1 MKHTLNIPILGFA
14 AYSGTG
20 KTTLLE
26 ALIPKLTKAGL
37 RIGMLKHAHHNFDVD
52 QPGKDSHRL
61 RKAGASQML
70 ISSRN
75 RFALMT
81 ETPES
86 ESEFDYLL
94 TRFDEDKLDVVLV
107 EGCKNI
113 AFPKI
118 ELHREEVGK
127 PWLHPNDENIIAI
140 ASDSGE
146 LDSEL
151 PQMNIN
157 DLEAIA
163 QFVIQ
168 YVQEAKAPKSKEKE
182 AACCDTLSPAFLSV
196 VQGQEKILSLV
207 NTVSETEACKI
218 EDAYGRVLA
227 DHVVSPVNVP
237 QYTNSAMDG
246 YAIRGDDVERES
258 YQVVAKVM
266 AGHAYDKPLEV
277 GQAVKIMTGA
287 PTPINGDTVVM
298 REQASKDGDTVTF
311 NGASIK
317 TGQNVR
323 QAGEDLAIGNDVFTA
338 GTRLASP
345 EMGMIASLGF
355 GEANVFRKLKV
366 AVFSTGDEVQAPG
379 TEQKANSIY
388 DSNRFTIMGML
399 EKLGCEI
406 LDFGILEDNE
416 QLMIEAL
423 ENASAQA
430 DVVMTSGG
438 VSVGDADYIKLA
450 LDKLG
455 QIDFWRINM
464 RPGRPLAFGQINDK
478 PFFGLPGNPVAV
490 MVSFINFVEP
500 ALRKMQGEQGWKPL
514 KVSAIA
520 TENLRSRQGRTEFS
534 RGIYEL
540 DETGRLTVRTTGKQG
555 SGILRSMSE
564 ANCLIE
570 ISPAV
575 DTVKAGES
583 VTIIP
588 LQAES
593 RPIQNSKVS
602 MSGLFIDYRKIFQ
615 RDSYGSHHSLH
626 LQRPRQRT
634 DVLVPATPQHS
645 RSSCRSRRY
654 RYH

>member
-26 ALIPKLTKAGL
+26 ALIPKLTEAGL

-81 ETPES
+81 ETPKS

-127 PWLHPNDENIIAI
+127 PWLHPNDEDIIAI

-157 DLEAIA
+157 DLEVIA

-207 NTVSETEACKI
+207 NTVAETEACKI
-218 EDAYGRVLA
+218 ENAYGRVLA

-246 YAIRGDDVERES
+246 YAIRGDDIERES
-258 YQVVAKVM
+258 YQVVAEVM
-266 AGHAYDKPLEV
+266 AGHAYDQPLEV

-298 REQASKDGDTVTF
+298 REQASQDGDTVMF

-317 TGQNVR
+317 IGQNVR
-323 QAGEDLAIGNDVFTA
+323 QAGEDLAIGSDVFTA

-588 LQAES
+588 LQG
-593 RPIQNSKVS
+593 RI
-602 MSGLFIDYRKIFQ
+602 
-615 RDSYGSHHSLH
+615 
-626 LQRPRQRT
+626 
-634 DVLVPATPQHS
+634 
-645 RSSCRSRRY
+645 
-654 RYH
+654 

>member
-26 ALIPKLTKAGL
+26 ALLPKLTEAGL

-52 QPGKDSHRL
+52 KPGKDSYRL

-70 ISSRN
+70 IASRN

-81 ETPES
+81 ETPEA
-86 ESEFDYLL
+86 EAEFEYLL

-127 PWLHPNDENIIAI
+127 PWLYPHDENIIAI
-140 ASDSGE
+140 ASDSAE

-157 DLEAIA
+157 DLDAIA
-163 QFVIQ
+163 QFVLQ
-168 YVQEAKAPKSKEKE
+168 YVQDAKAPKSKEKD

-207 NTVSETEACKI
+207 NTVSEIEACKI
-218 EDAYGRVLA
+218 ENAYGRVLA
-227 DHVVSPVNVP
+227 EHIISPVNVP

-246 YAIRGDDVERES
+246 YAIRSDDVDRSS
-258 YQVVAKVM
+258 YQIVAEVM
-266 AGHAYDKPLEV
+266 AGHAYDQPLEV

-287 PTPINGDTVVM
+287 PTPRNGDTVVM
-298 REQASKDGDTVTF
+298 REQASQEGDKVTF
-311 NGASIK
+311 NGAHIK
-317 TGQNVR
+317 AGQNVR
-323 QAGEDLAIGNDVFTA
+323 QAGEDLAIGSDVFTA

-464 RPGRPLAFGQINDK
+464 RPGRPLAFGQINNK

-514 KVSAIA
+514 KVNAIA

-540 DETGRLTVRTTGKQG
+540 DDTGRLTVRTTGKQG

-570 ISPAV
+570 ISPAI

-588 LQAES
+588 LQG
-593 RPIQNSKVS
+593 RI
-602 MSGLFIDYRKIFQ
+602 
-615 RDSYGSHHSLH
+615 
-626 LQRPRQRT
+626 
-634 DVLVPATPQHS
+634 
-645 RSSCRSRRY
+645 
-654 RYH
+654 

>member
-26 ALIPKLTKAGL
+26 ALLPKLTEAGL

-52 QPGKDSHRL
+52 KPGKDSYRL

-70 ISSRN
+70 IASRN

-81 ETPES
+81 ETPEA
-86 ESEFDYLL
+86 EAEFEYLL

-127 PWLHPNDENIIAI
+127 PWLYPHDENIIAI
-140 ASDSGE
+140 ASDTAE

-157 DLEAIA
+157 DLDAIA
-163 QFVIQ
+163 QFVLQ
-168 YVQEAKAPKSKEKE
+168 YVQDAKAPKSKEKD

-207 NTVSETEACKI
+207 NTVSEIEACKI
-218 EDAYGRVLA
+218 ENAYGRVLA
-227 DHVVSPVNVP
+227 EHIISPVNVP

-246 YAIRGDDVERES
+246 YAIRSDDVDRDS
-258 YQVVAKVM
+258 YQVVAEVM
-266 AGHAYDKPLEV
+266 AGHAYDQPLEV

-287 PTPINGDTVVM
+287 PTPLNGDTVVM
-298 REQASKDGDTVTF
+298 REQASQEGDKVTF
-311 NGASIK
+311 NGSNIK
-317 TGQNVR
+317 AGQNVR
-323 QAGEDLAIGNDVFTA
+323 QAGEDLAIGSDVFTA

-464 RPGRPLAFGQINDK
+464 RPGRPLAFGQINNK

-514 KVSAIA
+514 KVNAIA

-540 DETGRLTVRTTGKQG
+540 DDTGRLTVRTTGKQG

-570 ISPAV
+570 ISPAI

-588 LQAES
+588 LQG
-593 RPIQNSKVS
+593 RI
-602 MSGLFIDYRKIFQ
+602 
-615 RDSYGSHHSLH
+615 
-626 LQRPRQRT
+626 
-634 DVLVPATPQHS
+634 
-645 RSSCRSRRY
+645 
-654 RYH
+654 

>member
-26 ALIPKLTKAGL
+26 ALLPKLTEAGL

-52 QPGKDSHRL
+52 KPGKDSYRL

-70 ISSRN
+70 IASRN

-81 ETPES
+81 ETPEA
-86 ESEFDYLL
+86 EAEFEYLL

-127 PWLHPNDENIIAI
+127 PWLYPHDENIIAI
-140 ASDSGE
+140 ASDSAE

-157 DLEAIA
+157 DLDAIA
-163 QFVIQ
+163 QFVLQ
-168 YVQEAKAPKSKEKE
+168 YVQDAKAPKSKEKD

-207 NTVSETEACKI
+207 NTVSEIEACKI
-218 EDAYGRVLA
+218 ENAYGRVLA
-227 DHVVSPVNVP
+227 EHIISPVNVP

-246 YAIRGDDVERES
+246 YAIRSDDVDRDS
-258 YQVVAKVM
+258 YQVVAEVM
-266 AGHAYDKPLEV
+266 AGHAYDQPLEV

-287 PTPINGDTVVM
+287 PTPRNGDTVVM
-298 REQASKDGDTVTF
+298 REQASQEGDKVTF
-311 NGASIK
+311 NGANIK
-317 TGQNVR
+317 AGQNVR
-323 QAGEDLAIGNDVFTA
+323 QAGEDLAIGSDVFTA

-416 QLMIEAL
+416 QLMIETL

-464 RPGRPLAFGQINDK
+464 RPGRPLAFGQINNK

-514 KVSAIA
+514 KVNAIA

-540 DETGRLTVRTTGKQG
+540 DDTGRLTVRTTGKQG

-570 ISPAV
+570 ISPAI

-588 LQAES
+588 LQG
-593 RPIQNSKVS
+593 RI
-602 MSGLFIDYRKIFQ
+602 
-615 RDSYGSHHSLH
+615 
-626 LQRPRQRT
+626 
-634 DVLVPATPQHS
+634 
-645 RSSCRSRRY
+645 
-654 RYH
+654 

>member
-26 ALIPKLTKAGL
+26 ALLPKLTEAGL

-52 QPGKDSHRL
+52 KPGKDSYRL

-70 ISSRN
+70 IASRN

-81 ETPES
+81 ETPEA
-86 ESEFDYLL
+86 EAEFEYLL
-94 TRFDEDKLDVVLV
+94 TRFDEDMLDVVLV

-127 PWLHPNDENIIAI
+127 PWLYPNDENIIAI
-140 ASDSGE
+140 ASDGGE

-168 YVQEAKAPKSKEKE
+168 YVQEAKAPKNKEKE

-207 NTVSETEACKI
+207 NTVSEIEACKI
-218 EDAYGRVLA
+218 ENAYGRVLA
-227 DHVVSPVNVP
+227 EHIVSPVNVP
-237 QYTNSAMDG
+237 QYTNSAMDS
-246 YAIRGDDVERES
+246 YAIRSDDVDRDS
-258 YQVVAKVM
+258 YQVVAEVM
-266 AGHAYDKPLEV
+266 AGHAYDQPLDV

-287 PTPINGDTVVM
+287 PTPRNGDTVVM
-298 REQASKDGDTVTF
+298 REQATQEGDKVTF
-311 NGASIK
+311 NGANIK
-317 TGQNVR
+317 AGQNVR
-323 QAGEDLAIGNDVFTA
+323 QAGEDLAIGSDVFTA

-464 RPGRPLAFGQINDK
+464 RPGRPLAFGQINNK

-514 KVSAIA
+514 KVNAIA

-534 RGIYEL
+534 RGVYEL
-540 DETGRLTVRTTGKQG
+540 DATGRLTVRTTGKQG

-570 ISPAV
+570 ISPAI

-588 LQAES
+588 LQG
-593 RPIQNSKVS
+593 RI
-602 MSGLFIDYRKIFQ
+602 
-615 RDSYGSHHSLH
+615 
-626 LQRPRQRT
+626 
-634 DVLVPATPQHS
+634 
-645 RSSCRSRRY
+645 
-654 RYH
+654 

>member
-1 MKHTLNIPILGFA
+1 MKHTLNIPIIGFA

-26 ALIPKLTKAGL
+26 ALLPKLTEAGL

-52 QPGKDSHRL
+52 KPGKDSYRL

-70 ISSRN
+70 IASRN

-81 ETPES
+81 ETPEA
-86 ESEFDYLL
+86 EAEFEYLL

-127 PWLHPNDENIIAI
+127 PWLYPHDENIIAI
-140 ASDSGE
+140 ASDTAE

-157 DLEAIA
+157 DLDAIA
-163 QFVIQ
+163 QFVLQ
-168 YVQEAKAPKSKEKE
+168 YVQEAKAPKSKEKD

-207 NTVSETEACKI
+207 NTVSEIEACKI
-218 EDAYGRVLA
+218 ENAYGRVLA
-227 DHVVSPVNVP
+227 EHIISPVNVP

-246 YAIRGDDVERES
+246 YAIRSDDVDRDS
-258 YQVVAKVM
+258 YQVVAEVM
-266 AGHAYDKPLEV
+266 AGHAYDQPLEV

-287 PTPINGDTVVM
+287 PTPLNGDTVVM
-298 REQASKDGDTVTF
+298 REQASQEGDKVTF
-311 NGASIK
+311 NGANIK
-317 TGQNVR
+317 AGQNVR
-323 QAGEDLAIGNDVFTA
+323 QAGEDLAIGSDVFTA

-464 RPGRPLAFGQINDK
+464 RPGRPLAFGQINNK

-514 KVSAIA
+514 KVNAIA

-540 DETGRLTVRTTGKQG
+540 DDTGRLTVRTTGKQG

-570 ISPAV
+570 ISPAI

-588 LQAES
+588 LQG
-593 RPIQNSKVS
+593 RI
-602 MSGLFIDYRKIFQ
+602 
-615 RDSYGSHHSLH
+615 
-626 LQRPRQRT
+626 
-634 DVLVPATPQHS
+634 
-645 RSSCRSRRY
+645 
-654 RYH
+654 

>member
-26 ALIPKLTKAGL
+26 ALLPKLTEAGL

-52 QPGKDSHRL
+52 KPGKDSYRL

-70 ISSRN
+70 IASRN

-81 ETPES
+81 ETPEA
-86 ESEFDYLL
+86 EAEFEYLL

-127 PWLHPNDENIIAI
+127 PWLYPHDENIIAI
-140 ASDSGE
+140 ASDSAE

-157 DLEAIA
+157 DLDAIA
-163 QFVIQ
+163 QFVLQ
-168 YVQEAKAPKSKEKE
+168 YVQDTKAPKSKEKD

-207 NTVSETEACKI
+207 NTVSEIEACKI
-218 EDAYGRVLA
+218 ENAYGRVLA
-227 DHVVSPVNVP
+227 EDIISPVNVP

-246 YAIRGDDVERES
+246 YAIRSDDVDRDS
-258 YQVVAKVM
+258 YQIVAEVM
-266 AGHAYDKPLEV
+266 AGHAYDQPLEV

-287 PTPINGDTVVM
+287 PTPRNGDTVVM
-298 REQASKDGDTVTF
+298 REQAIQEGDKVTF
-311 NGASIK
+311 NGANIK
-317 TGQNVR
+317 AGQNVR
-323 QAGEDLAIGNDVFTA
+323 QAGEDLAIGSDVFTA

-464 RPGRPLAFGQINDK
+464 RPGRPLAFGQINNK

-514 KVSAIA
+514 KVNAIA

-540 DETGRLTVRTTGKQG
+540 DDTGRLTVRTTGKQG

-570 ISPAV
+570 ISPAI

-588 LQAES
+588 LQG
-593 RPIQNSKVS
+593 RI
-602 MSGLFIDYRKIFQ
+602 
-615 RDSYGSHHSLH
+615 
-626 LQRPRQRT
+626 
-634 DVLVPATPQHS
+634 
-645 RSSCRSRRY
+645 
-654 RYH
+654 

>member
-26 ALIPKLTKAGL
+26 ALLPKLTEAGL

-52 QPGKDSHRL
+52 KPGKDSYRL

-70 ISSRN
+70 IASRN

-81 ETPES
+81 ETPEA
-86 ESEFDYLL
+86 EAEFEYLL

-127 PWLHPNDENIIAI
+127 PWLYPHDDNIIAI
-140 ASDSGE
+140 ASDTAE

-157 DLEAIA
+157 DLDAIA
-163 QFVIQ
+163 QFVLQ
-168 YVQEAKAPKSKEKE
+168 YVQDAKAPKSKEKD

-207 NTVSETEACKI
+207 NTVSGIEACKI
-218 EDAYGRVLA
+218 ENAYGRVLA
-227 DHVVSPVNVP
+227 EHIISPVNVP

-246 YAIRGDDVERES
+246 YAIRSDDVDRDS
-258 YQVVAKVM
+258 YQVVAEVM
-266 AGHAYDKPLEV
+266 AGHAYDQPLEV
-277 GQAVKIMTGA
+277 GQTVKIMTGA
-287 PTPINGDTVVM
+287 PTPRNGDTVVM
-298 REQASKDGDTVTF
+298 REQASQEGDKVTF
-311 NGASIK
+311 NGSNIK
-317 TGQNVR
+317 AGQNVR
-323 QAGEDLAIGNDVFTA
+323 QAGEDLAIGSDVFTA

-430 DVVMTSGG
+430 DVVMASGG

-464 RPGRPLAFGQINDK
+464 RPGRPLAFGQINNK

-514 KVSAIA
+514 KVNAIA

-540 DETGRLTVRTTGKQG
+540 DDTGRLTVRTTGKQG

-570 ISPAV
+570 ISPAI

-588 LQAES
+588 LQG
-593 RPIQNSKVS
+593 RI
-602 MSGLFIDYRKIFQ
+602 
-615 RDSYGSHHSLH
+615 
-626 LQRPRQRT
+626 
-634 DVLVPATPQHS
+634 
-645 RSSCRSRRY
+645 
-654 RYH
+654 

>member
-26 ALIPKLTKAGL
+26 ALLPKLTEAGL

-52 QPGKDSHRL
+52 KPGKDSYRL

-70 ISSRN
+70 IASRN

-81 ETPES
+81 ETPEA
-86 ESEFDYLL
+86 EAEFEYLL

-127 PWLHPNDENIIAI
+127 PWLYPHDENIIAI
-140 ASDSGE
+140 ASDTAE

-157 DLEAIA
+157 DLDAIA
-163 QFVIQ
+163 QFVLQ
-168 YVQEAKAPKSKEKE
+168 YVQDAKAPKSKEKD

-207 NTVSETEACKI
+207 NTVSGIEACKI
-218 EDAYGRVLA
+218 ENAYGRVLA
-227 DHVVSPVNVP
+227 EHIISPVNVP

-246 YAIRGDDVERES
+246 YAIRSDDVDRDS
-258 YQVVAKVM
+258 YQVVAEVM
-266 AGHAYDKPLEV
+266 AGHAYDQPLEV

-287 PTPINGDTVVM
+287 PTPRNGDTVVM
-298 REQASKDGDTVTF
+298 SEQASQEGDKVTF
-311 NGASIK
+311 NGANIK
-317 TGQNVR
+317 AGQNVR
-323 QAGEDLAIGNDVFTA
+323 QAGEDLAIGSDVFTA

-464 RPGRPLAFGQINDK
+464 RPGRPLAFGQINNK

-514 KVSAIA
+514 KVNAIA

-540 DETGRLTVRTTGKQG
+540 DNTGRLTVRTTGKQG

-570 ISPAV
+570 ISPAI

-588 LQAES
+588 LQG
-593 RPIQNSKVS
+593 RI
-602 MSGLFIDYRKIFQ
+602 
-615 RDSYGSHHSLH
+615 
-626 LQRPRQRT
+626 
-634 DVLVPATPQHS
+634 
-645 RSSCRSRRY
+645 
-654 RYH
+654 

>member
-26 ALIPKLTKAGL
+26 ALLPKLTEAGL

-52 QPGKDSHRL
+52 KPGKDSYRL

-70 ISSRN
+70 IASRN

-81 ETPES
+81 ETPEA
-86 ESEFDYLL
+86 EAEFEYLL

-127 PWLHPNDENIIAI
+127 PWLYPHDENIIAI
-140 ASDSGE
+140 ASDTAE

-157 DLEAIA
+157 DLDAIA
-163 QFVIQ
+163 QFVLQ
-168 YVQEAKAPKSKEKE
+168 YVQDAKAPKSKEKD

-207 NTVSETEACKI
+207 NTVSEIEACKI
-218 EDAYGRVLA
+218 ENAYGRVLA
-227 DHVVSPVNVP
+227 EHIISPVNVP

-246 YAIRGDDVERES
+246 YAIRSDEVDRDS
-258 YQVVAKVM
+258 YQVVAEVM
-266 AGHAYDKPLEV
+266 AGHAYDRPLEV

-287 PTPINGDTVVM
+287 PTPLNGDTVVM
-298 REQASKDGDTVTF
+298 REQAFQEGDKVTF
-311 NGASIK
+311 NGANIK
-317 TGQNVR
+317 AGQNVR
-323 QAGEDLAIGNDVFTA
+323 QAGEDLAIGSDVFTV

-464 RPGRPLAFGQINDK
+464 RPGRPLAFGQINNK

-514 KVSAIA
+514 KVNAIA

-534 RGIYEL
+534 RGVYEL
-540 DETGRLTVRTTGKQG
+540 DDTGRLTVRTTGKQG

-570 ISPAV
+570 ISPAI

-588 LQAES
+588 LQG
-593 RPIQNSKVS
+593 RI
-602 MSGLFIDYRKIFQ
+602 
-615 RDSYGSHHSLH
+615 
-626 LQRPRQRT
+626 
-634 DVLVPATPQHS
+634 
-645 RSSCRSRRY
+645 
-654 RYH
+654 

>member
-26 ALIPKLTKAGL
+26 ALLPKLTEAGL

-52 QPGKDSHRL
+52 KPGKDSYRL

-70 ISSRN
+70 IASRN

-81 ETPES
+81 ETPEA
-86 ESEFDYLL
+86 EAEFEYLL

-127 PWLHPNDENIIAI
+127 PWLYPHDDNIIAI
-140 ASDSGE
+140 ASDSAE

-157 DLEAIA
+157 DLDAIA
-163 QFVIQ
+163 QFVLQ
-168 YVQEAKAPKSKEKE
+168 YVQDAKAPKSKEKD

-207 NTVSETEACKI
+207 NTVSEIEACKI
-218 EDAYGRVLA
+218 ENAYGRVLA
-227 DHVVSPVNVP
+227 EHIISPVNVP

-246 YAIRGDDVERES
+246 YAIRSDDVDRNS
-258 YQVVAKVM
+258 YQVVAEVM
-266 AGHAYDKPLEV
+266 AGHAYDQPLEV
-277 GQAVKIMTGA
+277 GQTVKIMTGA
-287 PTPINGDTVVM
+287 PTPRNGDTVVM
-298 REQASKDGDTVTF
+298 REQASQEGDKVTF
-311 NGASIK
+311 NGSNIK
-317 TGQNVR
+317 AGQNVR
-323 QAGEDLAIGNDVFTA
+323 QAGEDLAIGSDVFTA

-406 LDFGILEDNE
+406 LDFGILEDNK

-430 DVVMTSGG
+430 DVVMASGG

-464 RPGRPLAFGQINDK
+464 RPGRPLAFGQINNK

-514 KVSAIA
+514 KVNAIA

-540 DETGRLTVRTTGKQG
+540 DDTGRLTVRTTGKQG

-570 ISPAV
+570 ISPAI

-588 LQAES
+588 LQG
-593 RPIQNSKVS
+593 RI
-602 MSGLFIDYRKIFQ
+602 
-615 RDSYGSHHSLH
+615 
-626 LQRPRQRT
+626 
-634 DVLVPATPQHS
+634 
-645 RSSCRSRRY
+645 
-654 RYH
+654 

>member
-1 MKHTLNIPILGFA
+1 MKHTLNIPIIGFA

-26 ALIPKLTKAGL
+26 ALLPKLTEAGL

-52 QPGKDSHRL
+52 KPGKDSYRL

-70 ISSRN
+70 IASRN

-81 ETPES
+81 ETPEA
-86 ESEFDYLL
+86 EAEFEYLL
-94 TRFDEDKLDVVLV
+94 TRFDKDKLDVVLV

-127 PWLHPNDENIIAI
+127 PWLYPHDDNIIAI
-140 ASDSGE
+140 ASDTAE

-157 DLEAIA
+157 DLDAIA
-163 QFVIQ
+163 QFVLQ
-168 YVQEAKAPKSKEKE
+168 YVQEAKAPKSKEKD

-207 NTVSETEACKI
+207 NTVSEIEACKI
-218 EDAYGRVLA
+218 ENAYGRVLA
-227 DHVVSPVNVP
+227 EHIISPVNVP

-246 YAIRGDDVERES
+246 YAIRSDDVDRDS
-258 YQVVAKVM
+258 YQVVAEVM
-266 AGHAYDKPLEV
+266 AGHAYDQPLEV

-287 PTPINGDTVVM
+287 PTPRNGDTVVM
-298 REQASKDGDTVTF
+298 REQASQEGDKVTF
-311 NGASIK
+311 NGANIK
-317 TGQNVR
+317 AGQNVR
-323 QAGEDLAIGNDVFTA
+323 QAGEDLAIGSDVFTA

-464 RPGRPLAFGQINDK
+464 RPGRPLAFGQINNK

-514 KVSAIA
+514 KVNAIA

-540 DETGRLTVRTTGKQG
+540 DNTGRLTVRTTGKQG

-570 ISPAV
+570 ISPAI

-588 LQAES
+588 LQG
-593 RPIQNSKVS
+593 RI
-602 MSGLFIDYRKIFQ
+602 
-615 RDSYGSHHSLH
+615 
-626 LQRPRQRT
+626 
-634 DVLVPATPQHS
+634 
-645 RSSCRSRRY
+645 
-654 RYH
+654 

>member
-26 ALIPKLTKAGL
+26 ALLPKLTEAGL

-52 QPGKDSHRL
+52 KPGKDSYRL

-70 ISSRN
+70 IASRN

-81 ETPES
+81 ETPEA
-86 ESEFDYLL
+86 EAEFEYLL

-127 PWLHPNDENIIAI
+127 PWLYPHDENIIAI
-140 ASDSGE
+140 ASDTAE

-157 DLEAIA
+157 DLDAIA
-163 QFVIQ
+163 QFVLQ
-168 YVQEAKAPKSKEKE
+168 YVQEAKAPKSKEKD

-207 NTVSETEACKI
+207 NTVSEIEACKI
-218 EDAYGRVLA
+218 ENAYGRVLSE
-227 DHVVSPVNVP
+227 DIISPVNVP

-246 YAIRGDDVERES
+246 YAIRSDDVDRDS
-258 YQVVAKVM
+258 YQVVAEVM
-266 AGHAYDKPLEV
+266 AGHAYDQPLEV

-287 PTPINGDTVVM
+287 PTPLNGDTVVM
-298 REQASKDGDTVTF
+298 REQASQEGDKVTF
-311 NGASIK
+311 NGSNIK
-317 TGQNVR
+317 AGQNVR
-323 QAGEDLAIGNDVFTA
+323 QAGEDLAIGSDVFTA

-464 RPGRPLAFGQINDK
+464 RPGRPLAFGQINNK

-514 KVSAIA
+514 KVNAIA

-540 DETGRLTVRTTGKQG
+540 DNTGRLTVRTTGKQG

-570 ISPAV
+570 ISPAI

-588 LQAES
+588 LQG
-593 RPIQNSKVS
+593 RI
-602 MSGLFIDYRKIFQ
+602 
-615 RDSYGSHHSLH
+615 
-626 LQRPRQRT
+626 
-634 DVLVPATPQHS
+634 
-645 RSSCRSRRY
+645 
-654 RYH
+654 

>member
-26 ALIPKLTKAGL
+26 ALLPKLTEAGL

-52 QPGKDSHRL
+52 KPGKDSYRL

-70 ISSRN
+70 IASRN

-81 ETPES
+81 ETPEA
-86 ESEFDYLL
+86 EAEFEYLL

-127 PWLHPNDENIIAI
+127 PWLYPHDENIIAI
-140 ASDSGE
+140 ASDSAE

-157 DLEAIA
+157 DLDAIA
-163 QFVIQ
+163 QFVLQ
-168 YVQEAKAPKSKEKE
+168 YVQDAKAPKSKEKD

-207 NTVSETEACKI
+207 NTVSEIEACKI
-218 EDAYGRVLA
+218 ENAYGRVLA
-227 DHVVSPVNVP
+227 EHIISPVNVP

-246 YAIRGDDVERES
+246 YAIRSDDVDRDS
-258 YQVVAKVM
+258 YQVVAEVM
-266 AGHAYDKPLEV
+266 AGHAYDQPLEV

-287 PTPINGDTVVM
+287 PTPRNGDTVIM
-298 REQASKDGDTVTF
+298 REQASQEGDKVTF
-311 NGASIK
+311 NGANIK
-317 TGQNVR
+317 AGQNVR
-323 QAGEDLAIGNDVFTA
+323 QAGEDLAIGSDVFTA

-464 RPGRPLAFGQINDK
+464 RPGRPLAFGQINNK

-514 KVSAIA
+514 KVNAIA

-540 DETGRLTVRTTGKQG
+540 DDTGRLTVRTTGKQG

-570 ISPAV
+570 ISPAI

-588 LQAES
+588 LQG
-593 RPIQNSKVS
+593 RI
-602 MSGLFIDYRKIFQ
+602 
-615 RDSYGSHHSLH
+615 
-626 LQRPRQRT
+626 
-634 DVLVPATPQHS
+634 
-645 RSSCRSRRY
+645 
-654 RYH
+654 

>member
-26 ALIPKLTKAGL
+26 ALLPKLTEAGL

-52 QPGKDSHRL
+52 KPGKDSYRL

-70 ISSRN
+70 IASRN

-81 ETPES
+81 ETPEA
-86 ESEFDYLL
+86 EAEFEYLL

-127 PWLHPNDENIIAI
+127 PWLYPNDENIIAI
-140 ASDSGE
+140 ASDSAE

-168 YVQEAKAPKSKEKE
+168 YVQEAKAPKNKEKE

-207 NTVSETEACKI
+207 NTVSEIEACKI
-218 EDAYGRVLA
+218 ENAYGRVLA
-227 DHVVSPVNVP
+227 EHIISPVNVP

-246 YAIRGDDVERES
+246 YAIRSDDVDRDS
-258 YQVVAKVM
+258 YQVIAEVM
-266 AGHAYDKPLEV
+266 AGHAYDQPLEV

-287 PTPINGDTVVM
+287 PTPLNGDTVVM
-298 REQASKDGDTVTF
+298 REQASQEGDKVTF
-311 NGASIK
+311 NGANIK
-317 TGQNVR
+317 AGQNVR
-323 QAGEDLAIGNDVFTA
+323 QAGEDLVIGSDVFTA

-464 RPGRPLAFGQINDK
+464 RPGRPLAFGQINNK

-514 KVSAIA
+514 KVNAIA

-534 RGIYEL
+534 RGVYEL
-540 DETGRLTVRTTGKQG
+540 DDTGRLTVRTTGKQG

-570 ISPAV
+570 ISPAI

-588 LQAES
+588 LQG
-593 RPIQNSKVS
+593 RI
-602 MSGLFIDYRKIFQ
+602 
-615 RDSYGSHHSLH
+615 
-626 LQRPRQRT
+626 
-634 DVLVPATPQHS
+634 
-645 RSSCRSRRY
+645 
-654 RYH
+654 

>member
-1 MKHTLNIPILGFA
+1 MKHTLNIPIIGFA

-26 ALIPKLTKAGL
+26 ALLPKLTEAGL

-52 QPGKDSHRL
+52 KPGKDSYRL

-70 ISSRN
+70 IASRN

-81 ETPES
+81 ETPEA
-86 ESEFDYLL
+86 EAEFEYLL

-127 PWLHPNDENIIAI
+127 PWLYPHDDNIIAI
-140 ASDSGE
+140 ASDTAE

-157 DLEAIA
+157 DLDAIA
-163 QFVIQ
+163 QFVLQ
-168 YVQEAKAPKSKEKE
+168 YVQEAKAPKSKEKD

-207 NTVSETEACKI
+207 NTVSEIEACKI
-218 EDAYGRVLA
+218 ENAYGRVLSE
-227 DHVVSPVNVP
+227 DIISPVNVP

-246 YAIRGDDVERES
+246 YAIRSDDVDRDS
-258 YQVVAKVM
+258 YQVVAEVM
-266 AGHAYDKPLEV
+266 AGHAYDQPLEV

-287 PTPINGDTVVM
+287 PTPLNGDTVVM
-298 REQASKDGDTVTF
+298 REQASLEGDKVTF
-311 NGASIK
+311 NGSNIK
-317 TGQNVR
+317 AGQNVR
-323 QAGEDLAIGNDVFTA
+323 QAGEDLAIGSDVFTA

-464 RPGRPLAFGQINDK
+464 RPGRPLAFGQINNK

-514 KVSAIA
+514 KVNAIA

-540 DETGRLTVRTTGKQG
+540 DDTGRLTVRTTGKQG

-570 ISPAV
+570 ISPAI

-588 LQAES
+588 LQG
-593 RPIQNSKVS
+593 RI
-602 MSGLFIDYRKIFQ
+602 
-615 RDSYGSHHSLH
+615 
-626 LQRPRQRT
+626 
-634 DVLVPATPQHS
+634 
-645 RSSCRSRRY
+645 
-654 RYH
+654 

>member
-26 ALIPKLTKAGL
+26 ALLPKLTEAGL

-52 QPGKDSHRL
+52 KPGKDSYRL

-70 ISSRN
+70 IASRN

-81 ETPES
+81 ETPEA
-86 ESEFDYLL
+86 EAEFEYLL

-127 PWLHPNDENIIAI
+127 PWLYPHDENIIAI
-140 ASDSGE
+140 ASDSAE

-157 DLEAIA
+157 DLDAIA
-163 QFVIQ
+163 QFVLQ
-168 YVQEAKAPKSKEKE
+168 YVQDAKAPKSKEKD

-207 NTVSETEACKI
+207 NTVSEIEACKI
-218 EDAYGRVLA
+218 ENAYGSVLA
-227 DHVVSPVNVP
+227 EDIISPVNVP

-246 YAIRGDDVERES
+246 YAIRSDDVDRDS
-258 YQVVAKVM
+258 YQVVAEVM
-266 AGHAYDKPLEV
+266 AGHAYDQPLEV

-287 PTPINGDTVVM
+287 PTPRNGDTVVM
-298 REQASKDGDTVTF
+298 REQASQEGDKVTF
-311 NGASIK
+311 NGANIK
-317 TGQNVR
+317 AGQNVR
-323 QAGEDLAIGNDVFTA
+323 QAGEDLAIGSDVFTA

-464 RPGRPLAFGQINDK
+464 RPGRPLAFGQINNK

-514 KVSAIA
+514 KVNAIA

-540 DETGRLTVRTTGKQG
+540 DDTGRLTVRTTGKQG

-570 ISPAV
+570 ISPAI

-588 LQAES
+588 LQG
-593 RPIQNSKVS
+593 RI
-602 MSGLFIDYRKIFQ
+602 
-615 RDSYGSHHSLH
+615 
-626 LQRPRQRT
+626 
-634 DVLVPATPQHS
+634 
-645 RSSCRSRRY
+645 
-654 RYH
+654 

>member
-26 ALIPKLTKAGL
+26 ALLPKLTEAGL

-52 QPGKDSHRL
+52 KPGKDSYRL

-70 ISSRN
+70 IASRN
-75 RFALMT
+75 RYALMT
-81 ETPES
+81 ETPEA
-86 ESEFDYLL
+86 EAEFEYLL

-127 PWLHPNDENIIAI
+127 PWLYPHDDNIIAI
-140 ASDSGE
+140 ASDSAE

-157 DLEAIA
+157 DLDAIA
-163 QFVIQ
+163 QFVLQ
-168 YVQEAKAPKSKEKE
+168 YVQDAKAPKSKEKD

-207 NTVSETEACKI
+207 NTVSEIEACKI
-218 EDAYGRVLA
+218 ENAYGRVLA
-227 DHVVSPVNVP
+227 EHIISPVNVP

-246 YAIRGDDVERES
+246 YAIRSDDVDRDS
-258 YQVVAKVM
+258 YQVVAEVM
-266 AGHAYDKPLEV
+266 AGHAYDQPLEV

-287 PTPINGDTVVM
+287 PTPLNGDTVVM
-298 REQASKDGDTVTF
+298 REQASQEGDKVTF
-311 NGASIK
+311 NGSNIK
-317 TGQNVR
+317 AGQNVR
-323 QAGEDLAIGNDVFTA
+323 QAGEDLAIGSDVFTA

-399 EKLGCEI
+399 EKLSCEI

-450 LDKLG
+450 LNKLG

-464 RPGRPLAFGQINDK
+464 RPGRPLAFGQINNK

-514 KVSAIA
+514 KVNAIA

-540 DETGRLTVRTTGKQG
+540 DDTGRLTVRTTGKQG

-570 ISPAV
+570 ISPAI

-588 LQAES
+588 LQG
-593 RPIQNSKVS
+593 RI
-602 MSGLFIDYRKIFQ
+602 
-615 RDSYGSHHSLH
+615 
-626 LQRPRQRT
+626 
-634 DVLVPATPQHS
+634 
-645 RSSCRSRRY
+645 
-654 RYH
+654 

>member
-1 MKHTLNIPILGFA
+1 
-14 AYSGTG
+14 
-20 KTTLLE
+20 
-26 ALIPKLTKAGL
+26 
-37 RIGMLKHAHHNFDVD
+37 
-52 QPGKDSHRL
+52 
-61 RKAGASQML
+61 
-70 ISSRN
+70 
-75 RFALMT
+75 
-81 ETPES
+81 
-86 ESEFDYLL
+86 
-94 TRFDEDKLDVVLV
+94 VLV

-127 PWLHPNDENIIAI
+127 PWLYPHDENIIAI
-140 ASDSGE
+140 ASDSAE

-157 DLEAIA
+157 DLDAIA
-163 QFVIQ
+163 QFVLQ
-168 YVQEAKAPKSKEKE
+168 YVQDAKAPKSKEKD

-207 NTVSETEACKI
+207 NTVSEIEACKI
-218 EDAYGRVLA
+218 ENAYGRVLA
-227 DHVVSPVNVP
+227 EHIISPVNVP

-246 YAIRGDDVERES
+246 YAIRSDDVDRDS
-258 YQVVAKVM
+258 YQVVAEVM
-266 AGHAYDKPLEV
+266 AGHAYDQPLEV

-287 PTPINGDTVVM
+287 PTPLNGDTVVM
-298 REQASKDGDTVTF
+298 REQASQEGDKVTF
-311 NGASIK
+311 NGSNIK
-317 TGQNVR
+317 AGQNVR
-323 QAGEDLAIGNDVFTA
+323 QAGEDLAIGSDVFTA

-464 RPGRPLAFGQINDK
+464 RPGRPLAFGQINNK

-514 KVSAIA
+514 KVNAIA

-540 DETGRLTVRTTGKQG
+540 DDTGRLTVRTTGKQG

-570 ISPAV
+570 ISPAI

-588 LQAES
+588 LQG
-593 RPIQNSKVS
+593 RI
-602 MSGLFIDYRKIFQ
+602 
-615 RDSYGSHHSLH
+615 
-626 LQRPRQRT
+626 
-634 DVLVPATPQHS
+634 
-645 RSSCRSRRY
+645 
-654 RYH
+654 

>member
-26 ALIPKLTKAGL
+26 ALLPKLTEAGL

-52 QPGKDSHRL
+52 KPGKDSYRL

-70 ISSRN
+70 IASRN

-81 ETPES
+81 ETPEA
-86 ESEFDYLL
+86 EAEFEYLL

-127 PWLHPNDENIIAI
+127 PWLYPHDENIIAI
-140 ASDSGE
+140 ASDTAE

-157 DLEAIA
+157 DLDAIA
-163 QFVIQ
+163 QFVLQ
-168 YVQEAKAPKSKEKE
+168 YVQEAKAPKSKEKD

-207 NTVSETEACKI
+207 NTVSEIEACKI
-218 EDAYGRVLA
+218 ENAYGRVLA
-227 DHVVSPVNVP
+227 EHIISPVNVP

-246 YAIRGDDVERES
+246 YAIRSDDVDRDS
-258 YQVVAKVM
+258 YQVVAEVM
-266 AGHAYDKPLEV
+266 AGHAYDQPLQV

-287 PTPINGDTVVM
+287 PTPLNGDTVVM
-298 REQASKDGDTVTF
+298 REQASQEGDKVTF
-311 NGASIK
+311 NGAHIK
-317 TGQNVR
+317 AGQNVR
-323 QAGEDLAIGNDVFTA
+323 QAGEDLTIGSDVFTA
-338 GTRLASP
+338 GTRLTSP

-464 RPGRPLAFGQINDK
+464 RPGRPLAFGQINNK

-514 KVSAIA
+514 KVNAIA

-540 DETGRLTVRTTGKQG
+540 DDSGRLTVRTTGKQG

-570 ISPAV
+570 ISPAI

-588 LQAES
+588 LQG
-593 RPIQNSKVS
+593 RI
-602 MSGLFIDYRKIFQ
+602 
-615 RDSYGSHHSLH
+615 
-626 LQRPRQRT
+626 
-634 DVLVPATPQHS
+634 
-645 RSSCRSRRY
+645 
-654 RYH
+654 

>member
-1 MKHTLNIPILGFA
+1 MKHSLNIPILGFA

-26 ALIPKLTKAGL
+26 ALLPKLTEAGL

-52 QPGKDSHRL
+52 KPGKDSYRL

-70 ISSRN
+70 IASRN

-81 ETPES
+81 ETPEA
-86 ESEFDYLL
+86 EAEFEYLL

-127 PWLHPNDENIIAI
+127 PWLYPHDDNIIAI
-140 ASDSGE
+140 ASDSAE

-157 DLEAIA
+157 DLDAIA
-163 QFVIQ
+163 QFVLQ
-168 YVQEAKAPKSKEKE
+168 YVQDAKAPKSKEKD

-207 NTVSETEACKI
+207 NTVSEIEACKI
-218 EDAYGRVLA
+218 ENAYGRVLA
-227 DHVVSPVNVP
+227 EDIISPVNVP

-246 YAIRGDDVERES
+246 YAIRSDDVDRSS
-258 YQVVAKVM
+258 YQIVAEVM
-266 AGHAYDKPLEV
+266 AGHAYDQPLEV

-287 PTPINGDTVVM
+287 PTPLNGDTVVM
-298 REQASKDGDTVTF
+298 REQASQEGDKVTF
-311 NGASIK
+311 NGAHIK
-317 TGQNVR
+317 AGQNVR
-323 QAGEDLAIGNDVFTA
+323 QAGEDLAIGSDVFTA

-464 RPGRPLAFGQINDK
+464 RPGRPLAFGQINNK

-514 KVSAIA
+514 KVNAIA

-540 DETGRLTVRTTGKQG
+540 DDTGRLTVRTTGKQG

-570 ISPAV
+570 ISPAI

-588 LQAES
+588 LQG
-593 RPIQNSKVS
+593 RI
-602 MSGLFIDYRKIFQ
+602 
-615 RDSYGSHHSLH
+615 
-626 LQRPRQRT
+626 
-634 DVLVPATPQHS
+634 
-645 RSSCRSRRY
+645 
-654 RYH
+654 

>member
-26 ALIPKLTKAGL
+26 ALLPKLTEAGL

-52 QPGKDSHRL
+52 KPGKDSYRL

-70 ISSRN
+70 IASRN

-81 ETPES
+81 ETPEA
-86 ESEFDYLL
+86 EAEFEYLL

-127 PWLHPNDENIIAI
+127 PWLYPHDENIIAI
-140 ASDSGE
+140 ASDTAE

-157 DLEAIA
+157 DLDAIA
-163 QFVIQ
+163 QFVLQ
-168 YVQEAKAPKSKEKE
+168 YVQEAKAPKSKEKD

-207 NTVSETEACKI
+207 NTVSGIEACKI
-218 EDAYGRVLA
+218 ENAYGRVLA
-227 DHVVSPVNVP
+227 EHIISPVNVP

-246 YAIRGDDVERES
+246 YAIRSDDVDRDS
-258 YQVVAKVM
+258 YQVVAEVM
-266 AGHAYDKPLEV
+266 AGHAYDQPLEV

-287 PTPINGDTVVM
+287 PTPLNGNTVVM
-298 REQASKDGDTVTF
+298 REQASQKGDKVTF
-311 NGASIK
+311 NGAHIK
-317 TGQNVR
+317 AGQNVR
-323 QAGEDLAIGNDVFTA
+323 QAGEDLTIGSDVFTA

-464 RPGRPLAFGQINDK
+464 RPGRPLAFGQINNK

-514 KVSAIA
+514 KVNAIA

-540 DETGRLTVRTTGKQG
+540 DDTGRLTVRTTGKQG

-570 ISPAV
+570 ISPAI

-588 LQAES
+588 LQG
-593 RPIQNSKVS
+593 RI
-602 MSGLFIDYRKIFQ
+602 
-615 RDSYGSHHSLH
+615 
-626 LQRPRQRT
+626 
-634 DVLVPATPQHS
+634 
-645 RSSCRSRRY
+645 
-654 RYH
+654 

>member
-26 ALIPKLTKAGL
+26 ALLPKLTEAGL

-52 QPGKDSHRL
+52 KPGKDSYRL

-70 ISSRN
+70 IASRN

-81 ETPES
+81 ETPEA
-86 ESEFDYLL
+86 EAEFEYLL

-127 PWLHPNDENIIAI
+127 PWLYPHDDNIIAI
-140 ASDSGE
+140 ASDSAE

-157 DLEAIA
+157 DLDAIA
-163 QFVIQ
+163 QFVLQ
-168 YVQEAKAPKSKEKE
+168 YVQDAKAPKSKEKD

-207 NTVSETEACKI
+207 NTVSGIEACKI
-218 EDAYGRVLA
+218 ENAYGRVLA
-227 DHVVSPVNVP
+227 EHIISPVNVP

-246 YAIRGDDVERES
+246 YAIRSDDVNRDS
-258 YQVVAKVM
+258 YQVVAEVM
-266 AGHAYDKPLEV
+266 AGHAYDQPLEV

-287 PTPINGDTVVM
+287 PTPRNGDTVVM
-298 REQASKDGDTVTF
+298 REQASQEGDKVTF
-311 NGASIK
+311 NGSNIK
-317 TGQNVR
+317 AGQNVR
-323 QAGEDLAIGNDVFTA
+323 QAGEDLAIGSDVFTA

-464 RPGRPLAFGQINDK
+464 RPGRPLAFGQINNK

-514 KVSAIA
+514 KVNAIA

-540 DETGRLTVRTTGKQG
+540 DDTGRLTVRTTGKQG

-570 ISPAV
+570 ISPAI

-588 LQAES
+588 LQG
-593 RPIQNSKVS
+593 RI
-602 MSGLFIDYRKIFQ
+602 
-615 RDSYGSHHSLH
+615 
-626 LQRPRQRT
+626 
-634 DVLVPATPQHS
+634 
-645 RSSCRSRRY
+645 
-654 RYH
+654 

>member
-26 ALIPKLTKAGL
+26 ALLPKLTEAGL

-52 QPGKDSHRL
+52 KPGKDSYRL

-70 ISSRN
+70 IASRN

-81 ETPES
+81 ETPEA
-86 ESEFDYLL
+86 EAEFEYLL

-127 PWLHPNDENIIAI
+127 PWLYPNDENIIAI
-140 ASDSGE
+140 ASDSAE

-168 YVQEAKAPKSKEKE
+168 YVQEAKAPKNKEKE

-207 NTVSETEACKI
+207 NTVSEIEACKI
-218 EDAYGRVLA
+218 ENAYGRVLA
-227 DHVVSPVNVP
+227 EHIISPVNVP

-246 YAIRGDDVERES
+246 YAIRSDDVDRDS
-258 YQVVAKVM
+258 YQVIAEVM
-266 AGHAYDKPLEV
+266 AGHAYDQPLEL

-287 PTPINGDTVVM
+287 PTPLNGDTVVM
-298 REQASKDGDTVTF
+298 REQASQEGDKVTF
-311 NGASIK
+311 NGANIK
-317 TGQNVR
+317 AGQNVR
-323 QAGEDLAIGNDVFTA
+323 QAGEDLVIGSDVFTA

-464 RPGRPLAFGQINDK
+464 RPGRPLAFGQINNK

-514 KVSAIA
+514 KVNAIA

-540 DETGRLTVRTTGKQG
+540 DDTGRLTVRTTGKQG

-570 ISPAV
+570 ISPAI

-588 LQAES
+588 LQG
-593 RPIQNSKVS
+593 RI
-602 MSGLFIDYRKIFQ
+602 
-615 RDSYGSHHSLH
+615 
-626 LQRPRQRT
+626 
-634 DVLVPATPQHS
+634 
-645 RSSCRSRRY
+645 
-654 RYH
+654 

>member
-26 ALIPKLTKAGL
+26 ALLPKLTEAGL

-52 QPGKDSHRL
+52 KPGKDSYRL

-70 ISSRN
+70 IASRN

-81 ETPES
+81 ETPEA
-86 ESEFDYLL
+86 EAEFEYLL

-127 PWLHPNDENIIAI
+127 PWLYPHDDNIIAI
-140 ASDSGE
+140 ASDSAE

-157 DLEAIA
+157 DLDAIA
-163 QFVIQ
+163 QFVLQ
-168 YVQEAKAPKSKEKE
+168 YVQEAKAPKSKEKD

-207 NTVSETEACKI
+207 NTVSEIEACKI
-218 EDAYGRVLA
+218 ENAYGRVLA
-227 DHVVSPVNVP
+227 EDIISPVNVP

-246 YAIRGDDVERES
+246 YAIRSDDVDRDS
-258 YQVVAKVM
+258 YQVVAEVM
-266 AGHAYDKPLEV
+266 AGHAYDQPLEV

-287 PTPINGDTVVM
+287 PTPLNGDTVVM
-298 REQASKDGDTVTF
+298 REQASQEGDKVTF
-311 NGASIK
+311 NGSNIK
-317 TGQNVR
+317 AGQNVR
-323 QAGEDLAIGNDVFTA
+323 QAGEDLAIGSDVFTA

-464 RPGRPLAFGQINDK
+464 RPGRPLAFGQINNK

-514 KVSAIA
+514 KVNVIA
-520 TENLRSRQGRTEFS
+520 TQNLRSRQGRTEFS

-540 DETGRLTVRTTGKQG
+540 DDTGRLTVRTTGKQG

-570 ISPAV
+570 ISPAI

-588 LQAES
+588 LQG
-593 RPIQNSKVS
+593 RI
-602 MSGLFIDYRKIFQ
+602 
-615 RDSYGSHHSLH
+615 
-626 LQRPRQRT
+626 
-634 DVLVPATPQHS
+634 
-645 RSSCRSRRY
+645 
-654 RYH
+654 

>member
-26 ALIPKLTKAGL
+26 ALLPKLTEAGL

-52 QPGKDSHRL
+52 KPGKDSYRL

-70 ISSRN
+70 IASRN

-81 ETPES
+81 ETPEA
-86 ESEFDYLL
+86 EAEFEYLL

-127 PWLHPNDENIIAI
+127 PWLYPHDENIIAI
-140 ASDSGE
+140 ASDTAE

-157 DLEAIA
+157 DLDAIA
-163 QFVIQ
+163 QFVLQ
-168 YVQEAKAPKSKEKE
+168 YVQDAKAPKSKEKD

-207 NTVSETEACKI
+207 NTVSEIEACKI
-218 EDAYGRVLA
+218 ENAYGRVLTE
-227 DHVVSPVNVP
+227 DIISPVNVP

-246 YAIRGDDVERES
+246 YAIRSDDVDRSS
-258 YQVVAKVM
+258 YQIVAEVM
-266 AGHAYDKPLEV
+266 AGHAYDQPLEV

-287 PTPINGDTVVM
+287 PTPRNGDTVVM
-298 REQASKDGDTVTF
+298 REQASQEGDKVTF
-311 NGASIK
+311 NGAHIK
-317 TGQNVR
+317 AGQNVR
-323 QAGEDLAIGNDVFTA
+323 QAGEDLAIGSDVFTA

-379 TEQKANSIY
+379 AEQKANSIY

-464 RPGRPLAFGQINDK
+464 RPGRPLAFGQINNK

-514 KVSAIA
+514 KVNAIA

-540 DETGRLTVRTTGKQG
+540 DDTGRLTVRTTGKQG

-570 ISPAV
+570 ISPAI

-588 LQAES
+588 LQG
-593 RPIQNSKVS
+593 RI
-602 MSGLFIDYRKIFQ
+602 
-615 RDSYGSHHSLH
+615 
-626 LQRPRQRT
+626 
-634 DVLVPATPQHS
+634 
-645 RSSCRSRRY
+645 
-654 RYH
+654 

>member
-1 MKHTLNIPILGFA
+1 MKHTLNIPIIGFA

-26 ALIPKLTKAGL
+26 ALLPKLTEAGL

-52 QPGKDSHRL
+52 KPGKDSYRL

-70 ISSRN
+70 IASRN

-81 ETPES
+81 ETPEA
-86 ESEFDYLL
+86 EAEFEYLL

-127 PWLHPNDENIIAI
+127 PWLYPHDDNIIAI
-140 ASDSGE
+140 ASDSAE

-157 DLEAIA
+157 DLDAIA
-163 QFVIQ
+163 QFVLQ
-168 YVQEAKAPKSKEKE
+168 YVQYAKAPKSKEKD

-207 NTVSETEACKI
+207 NTVSEIEACKI
-218 EDAYGRVLA
+218 ENAYGRVLA
-227 DHVVSPVNVP
+227 EHIISPVNVP

-246 YAIRGDDVERES
+246 YAIRSDDVDRNS
-258 YQVVAKVM
+258 YQVVAEVM
-266 AGHAYDKPLEV
+266 AGHAYDQPLEV

-287 PTPINGDTVVM
+287 PTPLNGDTVVM
-298 REQASKDGDTVTF
+298 REQASQEGDNVTF
-311 NGASIK
+311 NGANIK
-317 TGQNVR
+317 AGQNVR
-323 QAGEDLAIGNDVFTA
+323 QAGEDLAIGSDVFTA

-464 RPGRPLAFGQINDK
+464 RPGRPLAFGQINNK

-514 KVSAIA
+514 KVNAIA

-540 DETGRLTVRTTGKQG
+540 DDTGRLTVRTTGKQG

-570 ISPAV
+570 ISPAI

-588 LQAES
+588 LQG
-593 RPIQNSKVS
+593 RI
-602 MSGLFIDYRKIFQ
+602 
-615 RDSYGSHHSLH
+615 
-626 LQRPRQRT
+626 
-634 DVLVPATPQHS
+634 
-645 RSSCRSRRY
+645 
-654 RYH
+654 

>member
-26 ALIPKLTKAGL
+26 ALLPKLTEAGL

-52 QPGKDSHRL
+52 KPGKDSYRL

-70 ISSRN
+70 IASRN

-81 ETPES
+81 ETPEA
-86 ESEFDYLL
+86 EAEFEYLL

-127 PWLHPNDENIIAI
+127 PWLYPHDENIIAI
-140 ASDSGE
+140 ASDSAE

-157 DLEAIA
+157 DLDAIA
-163 QFVIQ
+163 QFVLQ
-168 YVQEAKAPKSKEKE
+168 YVQDAKAPKSKEKD

-207 NTVSETEACKI
+207 NTVSEIEACKI
-218 EDAYGRVLA
+218 ENAYGRVLA
-227 DHVVSPVNVP
+227 EHIISPVNVP

-246 YAIRGDDVERES
+246 YAIRSDDVDRDS
-258 YQVVAKVM
+258 YQVVAEVM
-266 AGHAYDKPLEV
+266 AGHAYDQPLEV

-287 PTPINGDTVVM
+287 PTPRNGDTVVM
-298 REQASKDGDTVTF
+298 REQASQEGDKVTF
-311 NGASIK
+311 NGANIK
-317 TGQNVR
+317 AGQNVR
-323 QAGEDLAIGNDVFTA
+323 QAGEDLAIGSDVFTA

-464 RPGRPLAFGQINDK
+464 RPGRPLAFGQINNK

-514 KVSAIA
+514 KVNAIA

-540 DETGRLTVRTTGKQG
+540 DDTGRLTVRTTGKQG

-570 ISPAV
+570 ISPAI

-588 LQAES
+588 LQG
-593 RPIQNSKVS
+593 RI
-602 MSGLFIDYRKIFQ
+602 
-615 RDSYGSHHSLH
+615 
-626 LQRPRQRT
+626 
-634 DVLVPATPQHS
+634 
-645 RSSCRSRRY
+645 
-654 RYH
+654 

>member
-26 ALIPKLTKAGL
+26 ALLPKLTEAGL

-52 QPGKDSHRL
+52 KPGKDSYRL

-70 ISSRN
+70 IASRN

-81 ETPES
+81 ETPEA
-86 ESEFDYLL
+86 EAEFEYLL
-94 TRFDEDKLDVVLV
+94 TRFDENKLDVVLV

-127 PWLHPNDENIIAI
+127 PWLYPHDDNIIAI
-140 ASDSGE
+140 ASDSAE

-157 DLEAIA
+157 DLDAIA
-163 QFVIQ
+163 QFVLQ
-168 YVQEAKAPKSKEKE
+168 YVQDAKAPKSKEKD

-207 NTVSETEACKI
+207 NTVSEIEACKI
-218 EDAYGRVLA
+218 ENAYGRVLA
-227 DHVVSPVNVP
+227 EHIISPVNVP

-246 YAIRGDDVERES
+246 YAIRSDDVDRDS
-258 YQVVAKVM
+258 YQVVAEVM
-266 AGHAYDKPLEV
+266 AGHAYDQPLEV

-287 PTPINGDTVVM
+287 PTPLNGDTVVM
-298 REQASKDGDTVTF
+298 REQASQEGDKVTF
-311 NGASIK
+311 NGSNIK
-317 TGQNVR
+317 AGQNVR
-323 QAGEDLAIGNDVFTA
+323 QAGEDLAIGSDVFTA

-464 RPGRPLAFGQINDK
+464 RPGRPLAFGQINNK

-514 KVSAIA
+514 KVNAIA

-540 DETGRLTVRTTGKQG
+540 DDTGRLTVRTTGKQG

-570 ISPAV
+570 ISPAI

-588 LQAES
+588 LQG
-593 RPIQNSKVS
+593 RI
-602 MSGLFIDYRKIFQ
+602 
-615 RDSYGSHHSLH
+615 
-626 LQRPRQRT
+626 
-634 DVLVPATPQHS
+634 
-645 RSSCRSRRY
+645 
-654 RYH
+654 

>member
-26 ALIPKLTKAGL
+26 ALLPKLTKAGL

-52 QPGKDSHRL
+52 KPGKDSYRL

-70 ISSRN
+70 IASRN

-81 ETPES
+81 ETPEA
-86 ESEFDYLL
+86 EAEFEYLL

-127 PWLHPNDENIIAI
+127 PWLYPHDENIIAI
-140 ASDSGE
+140 ASDSAE

-157 DLEAIA
+157 DLDAIA
-163 QFVIQ
+163 QFVLQ
-168 YVQEAKAPKSKEKE
+168 YVQDAKAPKSKEKD

-207 NTVSETEACKI
+207 NTVSEIEACKI
-218 EDAYGRVLA
+218 ENAYGRVLA
-227 DHVVSPVNVP
+227 EHIISPVNVP

-246 YAIRGDDVERES
+246 YAIRSDDVDRDS
-258 YQVVAKVM
+258 YQVVAEVM
-266 AGHAYDKPLEV
+266 AGHAYDQPLQV

-287 PTPINGDTVVM
+287 PTPRNGDTVVM
-298 REQASKDGDTVTF
+298 REQASQEGDKVTF
-311 NGASIK
+311 DGAHIK
-317 TGQNVR
+317 AGQNVR
-323 QAGEDLAIGNDVFTA
+323 QAGEDLAIGSDVFTA

-355 GEANVFRKLKV
+355 GEANVFRRLKV

-464 RPGRPLAFGQINDK
+464 RPGRPLAFGQINNK

-514 KVSAIA
+514 KVNAIA

-540 DETGRLTVRTTGKQG
+540 DNTGRLTVRTTGKQG

-570 ISPAV
+570 ISPAI

-588 LQAES
+588 LQG
-593 RPIQNSKVS
+593 RI
-602 MSGLFIDYRKIFQ
+602 
-615 RDSYGSHHSLH
+615 
-626 LQRPRQRT
+626 
-634 DVLVPATPQHS
+634 
-645 RSSCRSRRY
+645 
-654 RYH
+654 

>member
-26 ALIPKLTKAGL
+26 ALLPKLSEAGL

-52 QPGKDSHRL
+52 KPGKDSYRL

-70 ISSRN
+70 IASRN

-81 ETPES
+81 ETPEA
-86 ESEFDYLL
+86 EADFDYLL
-94 TRFDEDKLDVVLV
+94 TRFDEEKLDVVLV

-118 ELHREEVGK
+118 ELHRAEVGK
-127 PWLHPNDENIIAI
+127 PWLYPHDENIIAI
-140 ASDSGE
+140 ASDS
-146 LDSEL
+146 SEVECDL
-151 PQMNIN
+151 PQMSIN
-157 DLEAIA
+157 DLDAIA
-163 QFVIQ
+163 QFVLR
-168 YVQEAKAPKSKEKE
+168 YVEEKRQPGQKEKE

-207 NTVSETEACKI
+207 HTVAETESTNI
-218 EDAYGRVLA
+218 ENSYGRVLA
-227 DHVVSPVNVP
+227 DNIVSQVNVP

-246 YAIRGDDVERES
+246 YAIRSDDLNREH
-258 YQVVAKVM
+258 YQVM
-266 AGHAYDKPLEV
+266 AEVLAGQAYDKPLEM
-277 GQAVKIMTGA
+277 GQTVKIMTGA
-287 PTPINGDTVVM
+287 PTPVYGDTVVM
-298 REQASKDGDTVTF
+298 REQATQDGDKVTF
-311 NGASIK
+311 GTSSIK
-317 TGQNVR
+317 AGQNVR
-323 QAGEDLAIGNDVFTA
+323 QAGEDLAVGSNVFTA
-338 GTRLASP
+338 GTRLSSP

-355 GEANVFRKLKV
+355 GQANVFRKLKV
-366 AVFSTGDEVQAPG
+366 AIFSTGDEVQAPG
-379 TEQKANSIY
+379 TEQKASSIY

-399 EKLGCEI
+399 EQLGCEI

-416 QLMIEAL
+416 QLMTEAL
-423 ENASAQA
+423 EKASQQA
-430 DVVMTSGG
+430 DMLITSGG

-464 RPGRPLAFGQINDK
+464 RPGRPLAFGKIKDK

-500 ALRKMQGEQGWKPL
+500 AIRKMQGEQGWKPL
-514 KVSAIA
+514 KVNAVA

-570 ISPAV
+570 ISPAI
-575 DTVKAGES
+575 DTVKVGEN

-588 LQAES
+588 LQG
-593 RPIQNSKVS
+593 RI
-602 MSGLFIDYRKIFQ
+602 
-615 RDSYGSHHSLH
+615 
-626 LQRPRQRT
+626 
-634 DVLVPATPQHS
+634 
-645 RSSCRSRRY
+645 
-654 RYH
+654 

>member
-26 ALIPKLTKAGL
+26 ALLPKLTDAGL

-127 PWLHPNDENIIAI
+127 PWLYPNDENIIAI

-146 LDSEL
+146 LGSEL

-207 NTVSETEACKI
+207 NTVAETEACKI
-218 EDAYGRVLA
+218 ENAYGRVLA

-246 YAIRGDDVERES
+246 YAIRGDDIERDS
-258 YQVVAKVM
+258 YQVVAEVM
-266 AGHAYDKPLEV
+266 AGHAYDQPLEI

-298 REQASKDGDTVTF
+298 REQATQHGDTVTF

-323 QAGEDLAIGNDVFTA
+323 QAGEDLAIGSDVFTA

-379 TEQKANSIY
+379 TDQKANSIY

-399 EKLGCEI
+399 EKLGCEV

-588 LQAES
+588 LQG
-593 RPIQNSKVS
+593 RI
-602 MSGLFIDYRKIFQ
+602 
-615 RDSYGSHHSLH
+615 
-626 LQRPRQRT
+626 
-634 DVLVPATPQHS
+634 
-645 RSSCRSRRY
+645 
-654 RYH
+654 

>member
-26 ALIPKLTKAGL
+26 ALLPKLTEAGL

-52 QPGKDSHRL
+52 KPGKDSYRL

-70 ISSRN
+70 IASRN

-81 ETPES
+81 ETPEA
-86 ESEFDYLL
+86 EAEFEYLL

-127 PWLHPNDENIIAI
+127 PWLYPHDENIIAI
-140 ASDSGE
+140 ASDSAE

-157 DLEAIA
+157 DLDAIA
-163 QFVIQ
+163 QFVLQ
-168 YVQEAKAPKSKEKE
+168 YVQDTKAPKSKEKD

-207 NTVSETEACKI
+207 NTVSEIEACKI
-218 EDAYGRVLA
+218 ENAYGRVLA
-227 DHVVSPVNVP
+227 EDIISPVNVP

-246 YAIRGDDVERES
+246 YAIRSDDVDRDS
-258 YQVVAKVM
+258 YQVVAEVM
-266 AGHAYDKPLEV
+266 AGHAYDQPLEV

-287 PTPINGDTVVM
+287 PTPRNGDTVVM
-298 REQASKDGDTVTF
+298 REQASQEGDKVTF
-311 NGASIK
+311 NGANIK

-323 QAGEDLAIGNDVFTA
+323 QAGEDLAIGSDVFTA

-430 DVVMTSGG
+430 DVVITSGG

-464 RPGRPLAFGQINDK
+464 RPGRPLAFGQINNK

-514 KVSAIA
+514 KVNAIA

-540 DETGRLTVRTTGKQG
+540 DDTGRLTVRTTGKQG

-570 ISPAV
+570 ISPAI

-588 LQAES
+588 LQG
-593 RPIQNSKVS
+593 RI
-602 MSGLFIDYRKIFQ
+602 
-615 RDSYGSHHSLH
+615 
-626 LQRPRQRT
+626 
-634 DVLVPATPQHS
+634 
-645 RSSCRSRRY
+645 
-654 RYH
+654 